1 MKGQFYLH
9 FDKMPTGTAQ
19 QKGVRVVHG
28 KPYFYTKPNVE
39 GAETLFKTALIPHLP
54 KKPSDKPIRLT
65 VTFCF
70 DTKKKKLWGQPKPTR
85 PDTDNYLKLF
95 KDCLTAD
102 KNGRNGLW
110 FDDAQVV
117 EEHVF
122 KNYAE
127 KATIAVYW
135 EEVLEDADSK

>member
-9 FDKMPTGTAQ
+9 FDTMPKSTAQ
-19 QKGVRVVHG
+19 QKGVSVRHG
-28 KPYFYTKPNVE
+28 KPHFYTKSNVAS
-39 GAETLFKTALIPHLP
+39 AETLFKIALRPHLP
-54 KKPSDKPIRLT
+54 KIPSARPIRLT

-70 DTKKKKLWGQPKPTR
+70 DTKNKKLWGQPKPTR

-102 KNGRNGLW
+102 KQGKNGLW
-110 FDDAQVV
+110 LDDAQVV

-135 EEVLEDADSK
+135 EEVLEDADTK